1 MIRIGFGANGFDVS
15 SGEEPKRQRKKGE
28 SRLVLPQDYT
38 VIDLETTG
46 LDPRYDDIIE
56 IACIKYR
63 GGEEIGRFQSLV
75 QPPLQNDDEE
85 DEGEPFYV
93 DEFIESLTGI
103 TNEMLADA
111 PKFEAIEQQ
120 VANLL
125 DGELLVGHNVNFD
138 INFLYDNLEPY
149 GVVLGN
155 DFVDTMRLSRRAL
168 PELAHHRLSD
178 LSDYFSIEGK
188 HHRAMGDCEMTH
200 EVLCGLK
207 KIIEENHVDLSP
219 HRFPQLDLRTLQP
232 DPTKFVQDHI
242 LYGRN
247 CVFTGK
253 LERFSRKEAA
263 QIVLNIGG
271 HCENNVTK
279 NTNFLVVGNF
289 DYCSNVK
296 GNKTGKL
303 KKAEGLI
310 LKGQDLQI
318 LSESAFYDLVEGL
331 DSK

>member
-1 MIRIGFGANGFDVS
+1 
-15 SGEEPKRQRKKGE
+15 
-28 SRLVLPQDYT
+28 
-38 VIDLETTG
+38 
-46 LDPRYDDIIE
+46 
-56 IACIKYR
+56 
-63 GGEEIGRFQSLV
+63 
-75 QPPLQNDDEE
+75 
-85 DEGEPFYV
+85 
-93 DEFIESLTGI
+93 
-103 TNEMLADA
+103 
-111 PKFEAIEQQ
+111 
-120 VANLL
+120 
-125 DGELLVGHNVNFD
+125 
-138 INFLYDNLEPY
+138 
-149 GVVLGN
+149 
-155 DFVDTMRLSRRAL
+155 
-168 PELAHHRLSD
+168 
-178 LSDYFSIEGK
+178 
-188 HHRAMGDCEMTH
+188 MGDCKMTH

-219 HRFPQLDLRTLQP
+219 HRFPQIDLRTLQP

-310 LKGQDLQI
+310 LKGRYGGWCFRHRRKGSPHRQSPPHTRRYRGSHRRHQR
-318 LSESAFYDLVEGL
+318 
-331 DSK
+331 SKEIQGRRERGGCQL

>member
-1 MIRIGFGANGFDVS
+1 MISISFGKNGFVVS
-15 SGEEPKRQRKKGE
+15 SGDEPKRIRKKGRSLLE
-28 SRLVLPQDYT
+28 LPQDYT

-46 LDPRYDDIIE
+46 LDPRFDDIIE
-56 IACIKYR
+56 VACIKYR
-63 GGEEIGRFQSLV
+63 GGEEVGRFQSLV

-85 DEGEPFYV
+85 DEGEPYYV

-111 PKFEAIEQQ
+111 PTFEAIEPQ
-120 VANLL
+120 VADFLK
-125 DGELLVGHNVNFD
+125 GELLVGHNVNFD
-138 INFLYDNLEPY
+138 INFLYDSLEPY
-149 GVVLGN
+149 GVMLGN

-168 PELAHHRLSD
+168 PNLPHHRLGD
-178 LSDYFSIEGK
+178 LAEYFSIEGE
-188 HHRAMGDCEMTH
+188 HHRAMDDCEITH
-200 EVLCGLK
+200 GVLMELA
-207 KIIEENHVDLSP
+207 KIIEENNVDLSL
-219 HRFPQLDLRTLQP
+219 HRYAGVDLRTLQP
-232 DPTKFVQDHI
+232 DSTKFVQDHI

-263 QIVLNIGG
+263 QIVTNIGG

-279 NTNFLVVGNF
+279 NTNFLIVGNF

-318 LSESAFYDLVEGL
+318 LSESAFYDLVEG
-331 DSK
+331 

>member
-1 MIRIGFGANGFDVS
+1 MISISFGKNGFEVS
-15 SGEEPKRQRKKGE
+15 SGKESKRIRKKGR
-28 SRLVLPQDYT
+28 SLLDLPQDYT

-46 LDPRYDDIIE
+46 LEPRYDDIIE
-56 IACIKYR
+56 VACIKYR
-63 GGEEIGRFQSLV
+63 GGEEVGRFQSLV
-75 QPPLQNDDEE
+75 QPPLQNDEE
-85 DEGEPFYV
+85 DDEGEPYYV

-111 PKFEAIEQQ
+111 PKFDAIEQQ
-120 VANLL
+120 VADFLN
-125 DGELLVGHNVNFD
+125 GELLVGHNVNFD

-149 GVVLGN
+149 GVEIGN

-168 PELAHHRLSD
+168 PDLPHHRLND
-178 LSDYFSIEGK
+178 LAEYFSIDGE
-188 HHRAMGDCEMTH
+188 HHRAMGDCEMTNH
-200 EVLCGLK
+200 ILLGLA
-207 KIIEENHVDLSP
+207 KIIRENDVDLSV
-219 HRFPQLDLRTLQP
+219 HRYSSIDLRSLQP

-242 LYGRN
+242 FYDRN

-253 LERFSRKEAA
+253 LERFTRKEAA

-279 NTNFLVVGNF
+279 HTNFLVVGNF

-296 GNKTGKL
+296 GNKSGKL

-310 LKGQDLQI
+310 LRGQDLQI

-331 DSK
+331 DAK